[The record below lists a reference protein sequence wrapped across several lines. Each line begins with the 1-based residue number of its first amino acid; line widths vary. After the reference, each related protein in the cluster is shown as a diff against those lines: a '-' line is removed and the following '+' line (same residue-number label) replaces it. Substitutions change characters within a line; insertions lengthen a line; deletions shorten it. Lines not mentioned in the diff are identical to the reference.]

1 MKGPL
6 LTRPP
11 GSPPETL
18 AAYRDAGGYE
28 SLRLAST
35 ERTPADVVREVAAS
49 GLRGRGGAG
58 FPTGRKWELAAAA
71 EGTPRYVVAYGGEHE
86 PGSRKD
92 RLLVTEYPH
101 KVLEGIALCA
111 YATGASKAWIY
122 LIEDMDEAIASARA
136 AIDEARAAGL
146 LGPSVLGTT
155 FGLEVEVAAAPTTY

>member
-1 MKGPL
+1 MNGPL

-18 AAYRDAGGYE
+18 EAYRAAGGYE
-28 SLRLAST
+28 ALRTALTS
-35 ERTPADVVREVAAS
+35 RTPADVTAEVAGS

-58 FPTGRKWELAAAA
+58 FPTGRKWELAAAS
-71 EGTPRYVVAYGGEHE
+71 EGTPRYVVANGGEHE

-92 RLLVTEYPH
+92 RLLVFEYPH

-111 YATGASKAWIY
+111 YATGASEAWLY
-122 LIEDMDEAIASARA
+122 LIEDMTDAIDSARA

-146 LGPSVLGTT
+146 IGPSILGTS
-155 FGLEVEVAAAPTTY
+155 FALEIRVAAAPTT